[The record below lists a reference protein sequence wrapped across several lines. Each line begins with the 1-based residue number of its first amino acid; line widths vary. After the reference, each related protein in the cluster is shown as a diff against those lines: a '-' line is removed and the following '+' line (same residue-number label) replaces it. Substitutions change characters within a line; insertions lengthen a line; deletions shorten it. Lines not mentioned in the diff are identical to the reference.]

1 MPPTT
6 SYKRGDVVL
15 APFPFSDQT
24 SIKQRP
30 ALVISVEDFQKQ
42 GPDLLIMAV
51 TSQVKGPL
59 KVGEFLIRD
68 WQAAGLLKPSAVK
81 AAIATV
87 EAQLVRRRLGH
98 LSDDDLEQLKRSL
111 GELLGL

>member
-15 APFPFSDQT
+15 VPFPFSDQT

-30 ALVISVEDFQKQ
+30 SLVISVDDFQGQ
-42 GPDLLIMAV
+42 SPDLLIMAL
-51 TSQVKGPL
+51 TSQVRGPL
-59 KVGEFLIRD
+59 KLGEFLIRD

-81 AAIATV
+81 AAIATI
-87 EAQLVRRRLGH
+87 EATLVRRRLGH
-98 LSDDDLEQLKRSL
+98 VSDYDLEQLKRSL
-111 GELLGL
+111 QELLGL